1 MMKNL
6 FKVNEEYVD
15 EETFQSTLEEAC
27 QAEATNTIDDL
38 IDSCAPE
45 VTIMSYTFS
54 PSRILK
60 ECDHIAYC
68 CEIND
73 LADGIQK
80 DALNDLER
88 GKDIVLAGTIFEI
101 EMVDDES

>member
-1 MMKNL
+1 MKNL

-15 EETFQSTLEEAC
+15 EETFQTTLEEAC
-27 QAEATNTIDDL
+27 QVEAENTIDDL
-38 IDSCAPE
+38 IDSYVPE
-45 VTIMSYTFS
+45 VTIMSYIFS
-54 PSRILK
+54 PSQILK
-60 ECDHIAYC
+60 ECDNVAYH

-80 DALNDLER
+80 DALHDLER

>member
-1 MMKNL
+1 MKNL

-15 EETFQSTLEEAC
+15 EETFQATLEEAC

-38 IDSCAPE
+38 IDSYAPE

-54 PSRILK
+54 PSQILK

-73 LADGIQK
+73 LADVIQK
-80 DALNDLER
+80 DALHDLEK

-101 EMVDDES
+101 EMVDNES